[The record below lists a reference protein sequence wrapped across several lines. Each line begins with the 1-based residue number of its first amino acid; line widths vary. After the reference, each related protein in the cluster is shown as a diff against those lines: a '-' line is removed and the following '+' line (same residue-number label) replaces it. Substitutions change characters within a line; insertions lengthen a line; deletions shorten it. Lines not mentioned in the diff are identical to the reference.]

1 MKLARCVPR
10 DTDVFRPMSVLLLER
25 QLYQLLVHAASGIAS
40 RGVCGV
46 AAFLPLAKPGA
57 VCRGMQFQ
65 DAGGSCVQGHALKP
79 IRNDMRWV
87 GRCQYHEGEGWVQL
101 AWWPDLLPSLV
112 GLKLAK
118 VGTNLNQV
126 AKAFNTLVKMRG
138 AEKLPEVGKKI
149 ASLRREITEHTGKV
163 LRVLEAGTTVWEA
176 KGRGQRQRKRK

>member
-1 MKLARCVPR
+1 
-10 DTDVFRPMSVLLLER
+10 
-25 QLYQLLVHAASGIAS
+25 
-40 RGVCGV
+40 
-46 AAFLPLAKPGA
+46 
-57 VCRGMQFQ
+57 
-65 DAGGSCVQGHALKP
+65 
-79 IRNDMRWV
+79 MRWV

-138 AEKLPEVGKKI
+138 GAEKFPEVGKKI

-163 LRVLEAGTTVWEA
+163 LRVLVSRHRSDVVGCAQASGGSARRSAQPKRSFLTGDTPRHAAPMPSEDQQMIGDATLEAGTTVWEA
-176 KGRGQRQRKRK
+176 KGRGQRQRKRKKVEKAHHVRIWDQ

>member
-57 VCRGMQFQ
+57 VCRGMQVQ
-65 DAGGSCVQGHALKP
+65 DAG
-79 IRNDMRWV
+79 WV
-87 GRCQYHEGEGWVQL
+87 GRWQYDEGEGWVQL

-138 AEKLPEVGKKI
+138 G
-149 ASLRREITEHTGKV
+149 G
-163 LRVLEAGTTVWEA
+163 
-176 KGRGQRQRKRK
+176 

>member
-1 MKLARCVPR
+1 
-10 DTDVFRPMSVLLLER
+10 
-25 QLYQLLVHAASGIAS
+25 
-40 RGVCGV
+40 
-46 AAFLPLAKPGA
+46 
-57 VCRGMQFQ
+57 
-65 DAGGSCVQGHALKP
+65 
-79 IRNDMRWV
+79 MRWV

-149 ASLRREITEHTGKV
+149 EGGGEVFKWGGKRGGREKAPRSGQENCLTSPRDNGAHWQGASG
-163 LRVLEAGTTVWEA
+163 A
-176 KGRGQRQRKRK
+176 RGGHYGMGSQGARPTAAQAQIV

>member
-1 MKLARCVPR
+1 
-10 DTDVFRPMSVLLLER
+10 
-25 QLYQLLVHAASGIAS
+25 
-40 RGVCGV
+40 
-46 AAFLPLAKPGA
+46 
-57 VCRGMQFQ
+57 
-65 DAGGSCVQGHALKP
+65 GHALKP

-138 AEKLPEVGKKI
+138 G
-149 ASLRREITEHTGKV
+149 G
-163 LRVLEAGTTVWEA
+163 
-176 KGRGQRQRKRK
+176 